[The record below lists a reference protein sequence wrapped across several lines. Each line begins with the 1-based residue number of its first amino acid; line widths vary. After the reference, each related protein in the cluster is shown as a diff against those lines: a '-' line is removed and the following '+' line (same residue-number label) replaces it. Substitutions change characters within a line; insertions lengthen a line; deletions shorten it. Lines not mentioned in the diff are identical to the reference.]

1 MRPAGLVLLFA
12 ALALAAERG
21 QPPLVPLVFV
31 HGEDEATTR
40 KVIGEVAE
48 GGNTGFVW
56 ESRPHPDYLGPKWWS
71 DLGIAIDEAKKRNL
85 EVWIFDEW
93 MYPSGIAGGKVVA
106 ENADFA
112 VHVIEDR
119 SLVVSGPAADREFAM
134 PGKPGRIVCV
144 SAFRKGS
151 DPIDLSGKGA
161 RFIWTV
167 PQGEWRVLWVVE
179 RVLTPKPGWVMDN
192 MIDVMNPEAVR
203 TFIRLTHEATYAHFG
218 AEFGKTIKGFFSDE
232 TGFRNITS
240 YDSLPGHPGMPMP
253 WSPAYAEFFQKSKGY
268 DPRPKLAALWYDNG
282 PSGRTARYDLM
293 DVYSRAFAE
302 NFFKP
307 QQEWCHAHNVRLIG
321 HLVED
326 NHADHQLGYG
336 PGHWF
341 RAMQFFDMPGIDVVG
356 YQVTPGLDSG
366 YYPWI
371 VPRGPDWD
379 EEHFSFGLPA
389 MARGSAWMKH
399 STEIFAESFGAYGW
413 SEGLRMLKWI
423 GDWLIVNGINVISPH
438 AVSMK
443 YHDPDCPP
451 HYNATA
457 GNPEARY
464 YSAWSEPFKRL
475 QKLTAESEPV
485 YDAAVLYT
493 GESAWTGS
501 AQNVAPVVRALE
513 TAQISTVVLPYEA
526 DWSGFRT
533 VILPYAQ
540 YVPAPALDRLAA
552 LDAKVFV
559 LEAWPVAAPAK
570 LRQTAVLTTL
580 AELPARV
587 EHSVRL
593 DPPAGA
599 VVVSRRKA
607 AGGEWII
614 LHNRSLSGT
623 YRGHLNARVSRFD
636 AAANQ
641 WFDAP
646 EIDLPPYTLW
656 TLWTGSPPQALK
668 PWVRYERLEEIAGA
682 WKTNVGIDAG
692 PGDWRRWPKLAEFSG
707 TVRYSRTISLKDPR
721 GLALDLGEVAEIA
734 DLRVNGTPAG
744 ARIAPPYRW
753 DLSGLARSGDNL
765 IEIDVTNTAQA
776 RWKDPFSHGDAVSG
790 LLGPVWLLRASGP
803 TN

>member
-1 MRPAGLVLLFA
+1 MKRNRAVRLSLF
-12 ALALAAERG
+12 LAAVIPIFAKE

-40 KVIGEVAE
+40 KVIREVAE

-71 DLGIAIDEAKKRNL
+71 DLAIAIDEAKKNDL
-85 EVWIFDEW
+85 EMWLFDEW

-106 ENADFA
+106 ENPDFA

-119 SLVVSGPAADREFAM
+119 SVTVKGPIASRDFVM
-134 PGKPGRIVCV
+134 PGEARPIVSV
-144 SAFRKGS
+144 SAFRRGS
-151 DPIDLSGKGA
+151 DPVDLTA
-161 RFIWTV
+161 RGRHINWTV
-167 PQGEWRVLWVVE
+167 PDGEWRIVWVVE
-179 RVLTPKPGWVMDN
+179 RVLTPRPGWVMDN
-192 MIDVMNPEAVR
+192 MIDVMNPKAAQ

-253 WSPAYAEFFQKSKGY
+253 WSPAYSAFFEKIKGY
-268 DPRPKLAALWYDNG
+268 DPRPKLAALWYDTG
-282 PSGRTARYDLM
+282 ASTRKIRYDLM

-341 RAMQFFDMPGIDVVG
+341 RGMQYFDMPGIDVVG
-356 YQVTPGLDSG
+356 YQVTPGVDAG
-366 YYPWI
+366 TYAWI
-371 VPRGPDWD
+371 AGRGPDWD

-443 YHDPDCPP
+443 FHDPDCPP
-451 HYNATA
+451 HYNASA

-475 QKLTAESEPV
+475 QKLTVESEPV
-485 YDAAVLYT
+485 YDAVVLYT
-493 GESAWTGS
+493 GESAWMGS

-513 TAQISTVVLPYEA
+513 TAQISTLVLPYEA

-533 VILPYAQ
+533 VVLPYAR
-540 YVPAPALDRLAA
+540 YFPDGVLDRFAA
-552 LDAKVFV
+552 VSGKVFV
-559 LEAWPVAAPAK
+559 LEAWPEGTPAK
-570 LRQTAVLTTL
+570 LRHKAELTTL
-580 AELPARV
+580 PELARQIEPA
-587 EHSVRL
+587 VRL
-593 DPPAGA
+593 DPPTSS

-607 AGGEWII
+607 PGGEWIL
-614 LHNRSLSGT
+614 LHNRSLRDT
-623 YRGHLNARVSRFD
+623 WRGHINAHVSRYD
-636 AAANQ
+636 AATNH
-641 WFDAP
+641 WFEAP
-646 EIDLPPYTLW
+646 EIELPPYGLW
-656 TLWTGSPPQALK
+656 TLWTGAPPTPLQAA
-668 PWVRYERLEEIAGA
+668 VSYRHLEEITGT
-682 WKTNVGIDAG
+682 WKTSAGIDAA
-692 PGDWRRWPKLAEFSG
+692 PGDWRRWPKFAEFSG
-707 TVRYSRTISLKDPR
+707 TVRYSRTITLTDPR
-721 GLALDLGEVAEIA
+721 GVALDLGEVAEIA
-734 DLRVNGTPAG
+734 DLHVNGKPIG
-744 ARIAPPYRW
+744 VRIAPPYRW
-753 DLSGLARSGDNL
+753 DLSEAAHTGDNT
-765 IEIDVTNTAQA
+765 IEIDITNTAQA
-776 RWKDPFSHGDAVSG
+776 RWKDQFSHGDAVSG
-790 LLGPVWLLRASGP
+790 LLGPVWLLRTA
-803 TN
+803 N